1 MVTFNDVNTRRNDI
15 AEDDDS
21 VDYRNAQVNQ
31 RYDVDDYST
40 TNEVE
45 QTEDARE
52 SVTDA
57 PQYIGESEYNDGN
70 DLQEEPEYTIVK
82 TFMPNVEKAK
92 VEAPVVERKQRV
104 VTHSTIKLN
113 ARGKIFAVM
122 YGVIATLLIAFC
134 IYNAVSLA
142 NMGNQLKIKQSQLQE
157 ANRQVNELTL
167 QYNEATNIGEN
178 GIIGS
183 GYEPISESNTVYTT
197 ISKRP
202 NYVNVEASTNWFDS
216 ICKFLSNLFS

>member
-1 MVTFNDVNTRRNDI
+1 
-15 AEDDDS
+15 
-21 VDYRNAQVNQ
+21 
-31 RYDVDDYST
+31 
-40 TNEVE
+40 
-45 QTEDARE
+45 
-52 SVTDA
+52 
-57 PQYIGESEYNDGN
+57 
-70 DLQEEPEYTIVK
+70 
-82 TFMPNVEKAK
+82 MPNVEKAK
-92 VEAPVVERKQRV
+92 EETPVVERKQRV

-122 YGVIATLLIAFC
+122 YGVIATLLITFC

-157 ANRQVNELTL
+157 ANRQVNELRL
-167 QYNEATNIGEN
+167 QYNEATNIGED
-178 GIIGS
+178 GLIGS
-183 GYEPISESNTVYTT
+183 GYEPIGESNTVYTT